1 MDKKFVFLCM
11 KKSSFKL
18 KEGRSI
24 NCDIIQSLS
33 IEISSAKSK
42 SIIYNTIYIPPNEM
56 TLKKLKSPIKHI
68 NTFLIS
74 FLTFMAIRSQNR
86 KLKSNSRAIRALGL
100 LKGIA
105 KSSKKKQRKILKNR
119 NPRNEET

>member
-1 MDKKFVFLCM
+1 M
-11 KKSSFKL
+11 
-18 KEGRSI
+18 
-24 NCDIIQSLS
+24 
-33 IEISSAKSK
+33 
-42 SIIYNTIYIPPNEM
+42 PPNEM
-56 TLKKLKSPIKHI
+56 TLKKLKTPIKHI

-74 FLTFMAIRSQNR
+74 FLTFMTIRSQNR

-119 NPRNEET
+119 ETPEMKRHKTYKNLFQTIKKIKDKNLLRKTAEV

>member
-1 MDKKFVFLCM
+1 M
-11 KKSSFKL
+11 
-18 KEGRSI
+18 
-24 NCDIIQSLS
+24 
-33 IEISSAKSK
+33 
-42 SIIYNTIYIPPNEM
+42 PPNEM
-56 TLKKLKSPIKHI
+56 TLKKLKTPIKHI

-74 FLTFMAIRSQNR
+74 FLTFMTIRSQNR
-86 KLKSNSRAIRALGL
+86 KLNSNSRAIRAFGL